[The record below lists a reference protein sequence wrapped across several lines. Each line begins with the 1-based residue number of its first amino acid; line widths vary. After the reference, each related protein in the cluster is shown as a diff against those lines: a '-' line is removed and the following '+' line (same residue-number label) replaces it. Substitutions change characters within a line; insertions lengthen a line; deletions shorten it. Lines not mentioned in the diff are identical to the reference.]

1 MAADR
6 DTRPDAVAE
15 LVRALREQVTQH
27 ADHIA
32 ELERRLVAANQRI
45 ADQQR
50 LLARLLEKSS
60 GSRAPV
66 PLPSVLALPAQP
78 RLAPESRPGRI
89 REIPGSSA
97 SDAAPAAVVI
107 PTAGQG
113 APCENAASLPT
124 AQPAGDRI
132 HLPRADAGAPP
143 LDSIASAVLLARD
156 SRNDS
161 PQDVHGNASHAV
173 AREPT
178 TGIVR
183 AAGGPD
189 SPEEERETTLTLD
202 REELAR
208 GHRAAQGGRRW
219 FPFSRR

>member
-1 MAADR
+1 MAADNEPR
-6 DTRPDAVAE
+6 QDAVTE

-27 ADHIA
+27 AEHIA

-60 GSRAPV
+60 GSQAPV
-66 PLPSVLALPAQP
+66 PLPSVLTLPAQQ

-97 SDAAPAAVVI
+97 SDAAPAVVM

-124 AQPAGDRI
+124 VQPAGARI

-161 PQDVHGNASHAV
+161 PQGVHGNASHAV

-183 AAGGPD
+183 ATGGPD
-189 SPEEERETTLTLD
+189 FPEKGRETTLTLD